1 MIQSVDL
8 PVMSQQHSG
17 CYQIL
22 GMLCTC
28 LCQMTSAI
36 VLYNGQCGRL
46 GWLPTPQQGKNASVE
61 ARGHCQLHCNLRL
74 YRYRYGPLWLYPLSE
89 CVLFSCSGA
98 CAGLASSQPLYSTW
112 HPTTTFC
119 WEIWLH
125 LCSEPWQ
132 ACLGGL
138 PFLAEP
144 GVQLEVEGAKE
155 EVGHW
160 GLEEA
165 GPAHHTL
172 MALSRASLLH
182 PSIFR
187 QRLGNYNTYCL
198 ALRKQAQVHIHYVN
212 YYTQPEVCSHVGG
225 VPFLVWKTRKQQQE
239 VWVNLWVLTCGDCS

>member
-89 CVLFSCSGA
+89 CVCCSPA
-98 CAGLASSQPLYSTW
+98 LVLVLVWLPASPCIL
-112 HPTTTFC
+112 PG
-119 WEIWLH
+119 IL
-125 LCSEPWQ
+125 P
-132 ACLGGL
+132 L
-138 PFLAEP
+138 PFAERF
-144 GVQLEVEGAKE
+144 GYICAQNHGRHVWEVFLF
-155 EVGHW
+155 W
-160 GLEEA
+160 Q
-165 GPAHHTL
+165 
-172 MALSRASLLH
+172 S
-182 PSIFR
+182 
-187 QRLGNYNTYCL
+187 
-198 ALRKQAQVHIHYVN
+198 QV
-212 YYTQPEVCSHVGG
+212 SS
-225 VPFLVWKTRKQQQE
+225 WR
-239 VWVNLWVLTCGDCS
+239 